1 MLEILFLL
9 ANIAALTR
17 ERSADQ
23 GIMQGNCVDA
33 ALRGVYSL
41 EGIVSNKCQY
51 RESYRD
57 TILEP
62 VVCMVSKYSFYCD
75 VYMSVELS
83 PGDHLPIQLSS
94 LNTMPRNR
102 TETAI

>member
-1 MLEILFLL
+1 MGSKSQDGEIASNCAGILVSDTADLR
-9 ANIAALTR
+9 R

-23 GIMQGNCVDA
+23 GIMQRNCVDA

-75 VYMSVELS
+75 VYTSVALS
-83 PGDHLPIQLSS
+83 PGDHLAIQLS
-94 LNTMPRNR
+94 
-102 TETAI
+102 